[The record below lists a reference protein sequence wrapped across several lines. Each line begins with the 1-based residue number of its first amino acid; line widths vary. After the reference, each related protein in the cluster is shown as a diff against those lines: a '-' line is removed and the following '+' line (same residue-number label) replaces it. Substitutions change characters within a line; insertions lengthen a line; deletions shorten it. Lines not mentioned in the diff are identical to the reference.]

1 MILRGDGMYDSYKKT
16 ALSDDASIYNTD
28 RERTEKQKWR
38 EMSKEQRRQY
48 FADYYLRRILCI
60 LAGAAAVLFLI
71 WHFMKPA
78 DETVLYVA
86 VVDESLDTEKLK
98 RMSEE
103 LNDRFKVDGRHKK
116 VIIDDTFFM
125 KDDALTRME
134 VYLHSN
140 QLDVIIADETVWRE
154 LSGYGFLK
162 RLDEFSGNP
171 EKPKESHYEYK
182 LLEANGYLDS
192 DDISFE
198 DQEVARGETAPYGVD
213 ISESRKFGE
222 MKEYMEHPVFAIAE
236 GAKNEERAEDFL
248 DYLME

>member
-1 MILRGDGMYDSYKKT
+1 MYDSYKKT
-16 ALSDDASIYNTD
+16 ALDDDASIYNAD

-60 LAGAAAVLFLI
+60 LAGAAVGFFLI
-71 WHFMKPA
+71 WHFMKTA

-86 VVDESLDTEKLK
+86 VVDESLDTKKLE

-134 VYLHSN
+134 VYLHNN
-140 QLDVIIADETVWRE
+140 QLDVIIADENVWRE

-162 RLDEFSGNP
+162 RLDEFLGNP
-171 EKPKESHYEYK
+171 EKLKESHYENK
-182 LLEANGYLDS
+182 FLEANGYLDG

-198 DQEVARGETAPYGVD
+198 DEEVARGEMAPYGVD

-236 GAKNEERAEDFL
+236 GAKNEGHAEDFL